1 MLNRTRNRKNLSAW
15 GNVRQGCV
23 WSGKCPSGKCPSGK
37 CLVGEL
43 SVGEVSVGE
52 VSGRGNVRRGCVR
65 RKSVLGR
72 CVRRGNVRRGTVRTP
87 LGVGQRYML
96 HQKHPLEVFYNKI
109 FLKNVAK
116 FSSNFIKKETLT
128 QVFSFTFCTKHLWT
142 TASVAC
148 LKVAFSVIKISNLNN
163 VLYLENFLL
172 HGTAVM
178 IKKYIG
184 ISYVSI
190 WNTHLSRSSNKI

>member
-1 MLNRTRNRKNLSAW
+1 M
-15 GNVRQGCV
+15 
-23 WSGKCPSGKCPSGK
+23 SGK
-37 CLVGEL
+37 CLVGEM
-43 SVGEVSVGE
+43 SVGEVSVGKVSVGEVSAGE
-52 VSGRGNVRRGCVR
+52 VSGQGNVLGGCVR
-65 RKSVLGR
+65 RKSVLEG
-72 CVRRGNVRRGTVRTP
+72 CVRRGTVRTP
-87 LGVGQRYML
+87 LGIGQRYML
-96 HQKHPLEVFYNKI
+96 HQKHPPEVFYNKI
-109 FLKNVAK
+109 VLKNVAK

-128 QVFSFTFCTKHLWT
+128 QVFSFTFFTKHLWT

-163 VLYLENFLL
+163 VLYLENFLV

-190 WNTHLSRSSNKI
+190 WKTHLSRASNKI